1 MKELFEQ
8 SLGVF
13 LKEQALK
20 CGEKDFFVFPN
31 RGIRYTFG
39 DIEWKSARIAKG
51 LLAAGFKNGDHIG
64 IWANNVPEWPIVFYA
79 AARIGLVIVPINS
92 NYKLNEF
99 EYVLGQ
105 ADLSGLF
112 VIDQFRDTNF
122 VEILHQT
129 IDGLKDAKPGK
140 IGSHQY
146 PCLRMVANMDDI
158 SHPGM
163 YLMNDLIQMGNQID
177 DAVLYENEAAV
188 NANDILCII
197 YTSGTTGWPKGAM
210 LTHRNIINNAQSNNR
225 MGALNEN
232 SVCLITQPFFYCP
245 LLTAG
250 IVEPNIYGYKI
261 VALESFDALRCLGV
275 IQDEKCTCIFAVP
288 TIYIALLNHPRFS
301 EFDITSLDY
310 GTIGSTVCPP
320 ALMKTAIEKMG
331 LKGLHL
337 AYGIT
342 EASPFITDVIIQDA
356 SDPRL
361 NTVGSPIPGVE
372 VSIRDSVTNE
382 ECGINIQGEICVKG
396 HGVMKGY
403 YKMED
408 ATRQAIDSEGWLHTG
423 DIGRLLADG
432 YLVIDG
438 RIKDLIIRGGEN
450 VYPKEVENSL
460 LSMPG
465 IQEAQVVGIPSE
477 KYGEEV
483 GAFII
488 LRQGEI
494 LREEDI
500 IKFCKE
506 RISAFKT
513 PKYVFFV
520 DSYPLSAI
528 GKVQKFKL
536 REAGVKIL
544 QGKEIKP

>member
-1 MKELFEQ
+1 MELIEKT
-8 SLGVF
+8 LGVL
-13 LKEQALK
+13 LKAQALK
-20 CGEKDFFVFPN
+20 CGGKDFFVFPN
-31 RGIRYTFG
+31 RGVRYTFG
-39 DIEWKSARIAKG
+39 DIERKSAGIAKG
-51 LLAAGFKNGDHIG
+51 LLAAGFRKGEHIG

-92 NYKLNEF
+92 NCKLNEF

-112 VIDQFRDTNF
+112 VIEQFRGTSF
-122 VEILHQT
+122 IEILHQT
-129 IDGLKDAKPGK
+129 IDGLKDAKTGK
-140 IGSHQY
+140 IGSNQY
-146 PCLRMVANMDDI
+146 PCLRMVANMDDTP
-158 SHPGM
+158 HPGM
-163 YLMNDLIQMGNQID
+163 YLMKDLIQMGGQIS
-177 DAVLYENEAAV
+177 DAALYENESAV
-188 NANDILCII
+188 KANDMLCII

-261 VALESFDALRCLGV
+261 AALESFDALRCLEV
-275 IQDEKCTCIFAVP
+275 IRDEKCTCIFAVP

-301 EFDITSLDY
+301 EFDITSLEY

-320 ALMKTAIEKMG
+320 ALMKSAIEKMG

-342 EASPFITDVIIQDA
+342 EASPFITDVIIQDV

-361 NTVGSPIPGVE
+361 NTVGNPIPGVE
-372 VSIRDSVTNE
+372 VSIRDSAAGG
-382 ECGINIQGEICVKG
+382 ECGVNIQGEICVKG

-408 ATRQAIDSEGWLHTG
+408 ATRQAIDAEGWLHTG
-423 DIGRLLADG
+423 DIGHLLPDG

-450 VYPKEVENSL
+450 IYPKEVENYL

-465 IQEAQVVGIPSE
+465 VQDAQVVGIPSE

-488 LRQGEI
+488 LKQEES
-494 LREEDI
+494 LREEEI

-513 PKYVFFV
+513 PRYVFFV

-536 REAGVKIL
+536 RETGVKIL
-544 QGKEIKP
+544 QEKGG

>member
-1 MKELFEQ
+1 MKELFEYP
-8 SLGVF
+8 LGVL

-20 CGEKDFFVFPN
+20 CGGKDFFIFPN
-31 RGIRYTFG
+31 RGVRYTFG
-39 DIEWKSARIAKG
+39 DMERESAGIAKG
-51 LLAAGFKNGDHIG
+51 LLASGFKRGDHVG

-92 NYKLNEF
+92 NYRLNEF
-99 EYVLGQ
+99 KYVLDQ

-112 VIDQFRDTNF
+112 IIDQFRSTNF
-122 VEILHQT
+122 VEILYQT
-129 IDGLKDAKPGK
+129 IDGLKYADAGK
-140 IGSHQY
+140 IRSDKY
-146 PCLRMVANMDDI
+146 PRLRMAAVMDTTP
-158 SHPGM
+158 HPGM
-163 YLMNDLIQMGNQID
+163 YLLKDLIQMGSQISD
-177 DAVLYENEAAV
+177 TVLYENESAV
-188 NANDILCII
+188 CSNDILCII

-210 LTHRNIINNAQSNNR
+210 LTHRNVINNAQSNNR

-261 VALESFDALRCLGV
+261 IALESFDALRCLEV

-288 TIYIALLNHPRFS
+288 TIYIALLNHPRFN
-301 EFDITSLDY
+301 EFNITSLEY
-310 GTIGSTVCPP
+310 GTIGSTVCSPT
-320 ALMKTAIEKMG
+320 LMKTAIEKLR

-337 AYGIT
+337 AYGVT

-361 NTVGSPIPGVE
+361 NTVGNPIPGVD
-372 VSIRDSVTNE
+372 VSIRDHATNE
-382 ECGINIQGEICVKG
+382 ECAVNIQGEICVKG
-396 HGVMKGY
+396 YGVMRGY
-403 YKMED
+403 YKMDE

-423 DIGRLLADG
+423 DIGHLLPDG

-450 VYPKEVENSL
+450 IYPREVENFL

-465 IQEAQVVGIPSE
+465 IQEVQVAGIPSE

-488 LRQGEI
+488 PKQGEN
-494 LREEDI
+494 LQEEDI

-506 RISAFKT
+506 GISAFKV
-513 PKYVFFV
+513 PRYVFFV

-536 REAGVKIL
+536 REIGVKIL
-544 QGKEIKP
+544 QEKGNP